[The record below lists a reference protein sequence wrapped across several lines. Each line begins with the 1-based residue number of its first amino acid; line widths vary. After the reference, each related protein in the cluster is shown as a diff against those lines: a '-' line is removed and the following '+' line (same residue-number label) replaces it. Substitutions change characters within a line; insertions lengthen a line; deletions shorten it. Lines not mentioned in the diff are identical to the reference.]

1 MTIELGFANMK
12 LSDQTTISIVDV
24 PGHEKFIKTMV
35 AGASGIDIAL
45 LIIAADE
52 GIMPQ
57 TKEHLNIIKAF
68 KISSLIVVITK
79 VDLVD
84 NEWLDMIKLD
94 TNEFLEENEYK
105 EVPIIEVSSNTEQGI
120 ENLKKEI
127 EVGIKKVDQK
137 LVTDLFR
144 LPIDRVFTLKGYGT
158 VVTGTVLGGNI
169 KKGDLVEIL
178 PKGLKVKVKELHVHG
193 QSQLEVT
200 QGQRCALNLTDVTK
214 DEINRGDLL
223 SFPNILTK
231 SRLVD
236 AVVENFDK
244 EKPINHNQRV
254 HVHVGT
260 KEVLARLRI
269 IGNEEILPGEKGYV
283 QLRFEESTI
292 AIRGDNFIIRAYSPV
307 TTIGGG
313 TVIYHNVSNR
323 PRFKNETLEVFK
335 IEEQGTLKEIIY
347 YILNKEKSIKSIE
360 KIWKTLFVNKEQI
373 EIILNEEVIKKGII
387 KLETENLYISREN
400 YDYLVTVLETMFENY
415 FIKYPYRYYVK
426 KEEIRNKIFNNFDD
440 KAFNELLGII
450 AINSNISIKNDI
462 ITTNEQ
468 IVITK
473 VRAKQEV
480 IIIENNILKA
490 EGYVSKKSQLVD
502 IYKTKPD
509 MVEEIINF
517 LINTKV
523 IIEITE
529 HVYIHMNIFDD
540 IVENI
545 QQLLN
550 DNAKISIQL
559 VKEKI
564 GASRKLTICLLEYL
578 DELKITQRVGNE
590 RSKYRK

>member
-1 MTIELGFANMK
+1 M
-12 LSDQTTISIVDV
+12 
-24 PGHEKFIKTMV
+24 
-35 AGASGIDIAL
+35 
-45 LIIAADE
+45 
-52 GIMPQ
+52 
-57 TKEHLNIIKAF
+57 
-68 KISSLIVVITK
+68 
-79 VDLVD
+79 
-84 NEWLDMIKLD
+84 
-94 TNEFLEENEYK
+94 
-105 EVPIIEVSSNTEQGI
+105 
-120 ENLKKEI
+120 
-127 EVGIKKVDQK
+127 
-137 LVTDLFR
+137 FR